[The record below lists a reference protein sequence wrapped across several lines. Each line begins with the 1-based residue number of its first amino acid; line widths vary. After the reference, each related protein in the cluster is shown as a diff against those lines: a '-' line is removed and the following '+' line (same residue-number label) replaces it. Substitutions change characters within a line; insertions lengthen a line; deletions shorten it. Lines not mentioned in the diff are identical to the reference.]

1 MTKDLSVIL
10 FALAVVAAI
19 LVFMP
24 LAAIWS
30 LNTLFALTIP
40 FAFATWLA
48 AFVLSAVISGSG
60 LTFRSKK

>member
-19 LVFMP
+19 IVFMP

-30 LNTLFALTIP
+30 LNTLFTLTIP
-40 FAFATWLA
+40 YSFDTWLA

>member
-19 LVFMP
+19 IVFMP

-30 LNTLFALTIP
+30 LNTLFTLTIP
-40 FAFATWLA
+40 YSFDTWLA

-60 LTFRSKK
+60 LSFRSKK